1 MATITTGIQLADN
14 FSAPLMHIVSTV
26 NMTISAM
33 NDMNQSMNAGVNTAS
48 LSAARNE
55 IAQATVAAEEFNQTM
70 QQASSPIN
78 DNIRR
83 QEQFNQS
90 LQNGASESSNLVS
103 AIKRMVGAYL
113 SIQTAGKILEM
124 SDEITQTTSR
134 LNMMNDGLQSTAD
147 LYNMVYVAANDA
159 RGSLGGMASVVA
171 RFGNNAKDA
180 FSSSA
185 EVVQFA
191 NLIQKQMTIAGAS
204 TQEAANAELQLSQA
218 LGSGVLRGD
227 ELNSIFDQAPN
238 LIQNIADYLNVP
250 IGMIKEM
257 AADGELTA
265 DIVKN
270 AVFAATDE
278 INANFES
285 MPVTWGQAWTQ
296 FQNDAMKAFQ
306 PVLQGLNDVVNTDAF
321 ENFYADA
328 VNALAVVA
336 GVTLDVMD
344 GMSAAGSF
352 VADNWQIIG
361 PILGVAAAALI
372 AYNVALGAYNG
383 MQIIANVQKAISTAQ
398 EYANAKA
405 VLANTAAYSAQT
417 VKTAEATV
425 AQAGFNTMLL
435 ACPLTWIVVGI
446 MAAVTA
452 LIILANHFSGTGH
465 IAQSTFGAICG
476 GINVVIQYFKNWG
489 LSVADIF
496 IGIWNAG
503 GACATNVE
511 IAFHNAI
518 SHVQAFWYNMLST
531 ALTVVSGICSALN
544 KLPFV
549 DFDYSGITGAADNYA
564 SKAAAAAGNTKDY
577 ASVPAAFSKGVKTYD
592 TYQKGWVKDAYTA
605 GAAWG
610 DGVTSKMKN
619 AISSNA
625 TNTPNTNN
633 YPNALASSNVATATA
648 ANTADTAKN
657 TAKTANTLSASS
669 EDLKYLRDIADREY
683 VNKFTTAQIKV
694 EMINHNNVNNDM
706 DLDGMAEHLRSKIE
720 EEMNAA
726 AEGEH

>member
-1 MATITTGIQLADN
+1 MATITTGIQLTDN
-14 FSAPLMHIVSTV
+14 FSAPLMHIISSV
-26 NMTISAM
+26 NMAISSIY
-33 NDMNQSMNAGVNTAS
+33 DMDQAMNAGVNTAS
-48 LSAARNE
+48 LEAARNE

-78 DNIRR
+78 DNIRS

-103 AIKRMVGAYL
+103 AIKRMAGAYL

-159 RGSLGGMASVVA
+159 RGSLGDMASVVA

-191 NLIQKQMTIAGAS
+191 NLVQKQMTIAGAS

-227 ELNSIFDQAPN
+227 ELNSIFEQAPN
-238 LIQNIADYLNVP
+238 LIQNIADYLDVP
-250 IGMIKEM
+250 IGKIRSM
-257 AADGELTA
+257 AQDGELSA
-265 DIVKN
+265 DVVKQ

-285 MPVTWGQAWTQ
+285 MPMTWGQMWTV
-296 FQNDAMKAFQ
+296 FQNNATMAFQ
-306 PVLQGLNDVVNTDAF
+306 PVLQRLNDLANTDGFQTFAT
-321 ENFYADA
+321 
-328 VNALAVVA
+328 NAINDLAVVA
-336 GVTLDVMD
+336 GVVLDIFE
-344 GMSAAGSF
+344 GIGSVGTF
-352 VADNWQIIG
+352 VSDNWQIIG
-361 PILGVAAAALI
+361 PIVEGVAAALTVYYGWQLLSTSATKAAAAAQWIYNAAMNANPAAIVAISIGALI
-372 AYNVALGAYNG
+372 
-383 MQIIANVQKAISTAQ
+383 
-398 EYANAKA
+398 
-405 VLANTAAYSAQT
+405 VLI
-417 VKTAEATV
+417 
-425 AQAGFNTMLL
+425 G
-435 ACPLTWIVVGI
+435 
-446 MAAVTA
+446 
-452 LIILANHFSGTGH
+452 ILANKFTGTGH
-465 IAQSTFGAICG
+465 IAQSVFGMITG

-489 LSVADIF
+489 LTVADIF

-518 SHVQAFWYNMLST
+518 SHVQALWYNMLST

-564 SKAAAAAGNTKDY
+564 TKAAAAAGNTKDY

-592 TYQKGWVKDAYTA
+592 TYQKGWVNDAYTA

-610 DGVTSKMKN
+610 DGVTSKIKN
-619 AISSNA
+619 TLSSKA
-625 TNTPNTNN
+625 TNIPNANN
-633 YPNALASSNVATATA
+633 YPNALASSNAATA

>member
-14 FSAPLMHIVSTV
+14 FSAPLMHIVSAV

-33 NDMNQSMNAGVNTAS
+33 DDMNQSMNAGVNTAS

-191 NLIQKQMTIAGAS
+191 NLVQKQMTIAGAS

-227 ELNSIFDQAPN
+227 ELNSIFEQAPN
-238 LIQNIADYLNVP
+238 LIQNIADYLDVP
-250 IGMIKEM
+250 IGKIRSM
-257 AADGELTA
+257 AQDGELSA
-265 DIVKN
+265 DVVKQ

-285 MPVTWGQAWTQ
+285 MPMTWGQMWTV
-296 FQNDAMKAFQ
+296 FQNNATMAFQ
-306 PVLQGLNDVVNTDAF
+306 PVLQRLNDLANTDGFQTFAT
-321 ENFYADA
+321 
-328 VNALAVVA
+328 NAINDLAVVA
-336 GVTLDVMD
+336 GVVLDIFE
-344 GMSAAGSF
+344 GIGSVGTF
-352 VADNWQIIG
+352 VSDNWQIIG
-361 PILGVAAAALI
+361 PIVEGVAAALTVYYGWQLLSTSATKAAAAAQWIYNAAMNANPAAIVAISIGALI
-372 AYNVALGAYNG
+372 
-383 MQIIANVQKAISTAQ
+383 
-398 EYANAKA
+398 
-405 VLANTAAYSAQT
+405 VLI
-417 VKTAEATV
+417 
-425 AQAGFNTMLL
+425 G
-435 ACPLTWIVVGI
+435 
-446 MAAVTA
+446 
-452 LIILANHFSGTGH
+452 ILANKFTGTGH
-465 IAQSTFGAICG
+465 IAQSVFGMITG

-489 LSVADIF
+489 LTVADIF

-518 SHVQAFWYNMLST
+518 SHVQALWYNMLST

-592 TYQKGWVKDAYTA
+592 TYQKGWVNDAYTA

-610 DGVTSKMKN
+610 DGVTSKIKN
-619 AISSNA
+619 TLSSKA
-625 TNTPNTNN
+625 TNIPNANN
-633 YPNALASSNVATATA
+633 YPNALASSNAATA

>member
-14 FSAPLMHIVSTV
+14 FSAPLMHIISSV
-26 NMTISAM
+26 NMAISSIY
-33 NDMNQSMNAGVNTAS
+33 DMDQAMNAGVNTAS
-48 LSAARNE
+48 LEAARNE

-103 AIKRMVGAYL
+103 AIKRMAGAYL

-147 LYNMVYVAANDA
+147 LYNMVYVAANDV
-159 RGSLGGMASVVA
+159 RGSLGDMASVVA

-191 NLIQKQMTIAGAS
+191 NLVQKQMTIAGAS

-227 ELNSIFDQAPN
+227 ELNSIFEQAPN
-238 LIQNIADYLNVP
+238 LIQNIADYLDVP
-250 IGMIKEM
+250 IGKIRSM
-257 AADGELTA
+257 AQDGELSA
-265 DIVKN
+265 DVVKQ

-285 MPVTWGQAWTQ
+285 MPMTWGQMWTV
-296 FQNDAMKAFQ
+296 FQNNATMAFQ
-306 PVLQGLNDVVNTDAF
+306 PVLQRLNDLANTDGF
-321 ENFYADA
+321 QTFTT
-328 VNALAVVA
+328 NAINDLAVVA
-336 GVTLDVMD
+336 GVVLDIFE
-344 GMSAAGSF
+344 GIGSVGTF
-352 VADNWQIIG
+352 VSDNWQIIG
-361 PILGVAAAALI
+361 PIVEGVAAALTVYYGWQLLSTSATKAAAAAQWIYNAAMNANPAAIVAISIGALI
-372 AYNVALGAYNG
+372 
-383 MQIIANVQKAISTAQ
+383 
-398 EYANAKA
+398 
-405 VLANTAAYSAQT
+405 VLI
-417 VKTAEATV
+417 
-425 AQAGFNTMLL
+425 G
-435 ACPLTWIVVGI
+435 
-446 MAAVTA
+446 
-452 LIILANHFSGTGH
+452 ILANKFTGTGH
-465 IAQSTFGAICG
+465 IAQSIFGMITG

-489 LSVADIF
+489 LTVADIF

-518 SHVQAFWYNMLST
+518 SHVQALWYNMLST

-592 TYQKGWVKDAYTA
+592 TYQKGWVNDAYTA

-610 DGVTSKMKN
+610 DGVTSKIKN
-619 AISSNA
+619 TLSSKA
-625 TNTPNTNN
+625 TNIPNANN
-633 YPNALASSNVATATA
+633 YPNALASSNVATA

>member
-1 MATITTGIQLADN
+1 MAYITTGIQLADN
-14 FSAPLMHIVSTV
+14 FSAPLMHIISSV
-26 NMTISAM
+26 NMAISSIY
-33 NDMNQSMNAGVNTAS
+33 DMNQAMNSGVDTTS
-48 LSAARNE
+48 LEAARNE

-191 NLIQKQMTIAGAS
+191 NLVQKQMTIAGAS

-227 ELNSIFDQAPN
+227 ELNSIFEQAPN
-238 LIQNIADYLNVP
+238 LIQNIADYLDVP
-250 IGMIKEM
+250 IGKIRSM
-257 AADGELTA
+257 AQDGELSA
-265 DIVKN
+265 DVVKQ

-285 MPVTWGQAWTQ
+285 MPMTWGQMWTV
-296 FQNDAMKAFQ
+296 FQNNATMAFQ
-306 PVLQGLNDVVNTDAF
+306 PVLQRLNDLANTDGF
-321 ENFYADA
+321 QTFTT
-328 VNALAVVA
+328 NAINDLAVVA
-336 GVTLDVMD
+336 GVVLDIFE
-344 GMSAAGSF
+344 GIGSVGTF
-352 VADNWQIIG
+352 VSDNWQIIG
-361 PILGVAAAALI
+361 PIVEGVAAALTVYYGWQLLSTSATKAAAAAQWIYNAAMNANPAAIVAISIGALI
-372 AYNVALGAYNG
+372 
-383 MQIIANVQKAISTAQ
+383 
-398 EYANAKA
+398 
-405 VLANTAAYSAQT
+405 VLI
-417 VKTAEATV
+417 
-425 AQAGFNTMLL
+425 G
-435 ACPLTWIVVGI
+435 
-446 MAAVTA
+446 
-452 LIILANHFSGTGH
+452 ILANKFTGTGH
-465 IAQSTFGAICG
+465 IAQSVFGMITG

-489 LSVADIF
+489 LTVADIF

-518 SHVQAFWYNMLST
+518 SHVQALWYNMLST

-592 TYQKGWVKDAYTA
+592 TYQKGWVNDAYTA

-610 DGVTSKMKN
+610 DGVTSKIKN
-619 AISSNA
+619 TLSSKA
-625 TNTPNTNN
+625 TNIPNANN
-633 YPNALASSNVATATA
+633 YPNALASSNAATA

>member
-14 FSAPLMHIVSTV
+14 FSAPLMHINSSV
-26 NMTISAM
+26 NMAISSIY
-33 NDMNQSMNAGVNTAS
+33 DMDQAMNAGVNTAS
-48 LSAARNE
+48 LEAARNE

-103 AIKRMVGAYL
+103 AIKRMAGAYL

-159 RGSLGGMASVVA
+159 RGSLGDMASVVA

-191 NLIQKQMTIAGAS
+191 NLVQKQMTIAGAS

-227 ELNSIFDQAPN
+227 ELNSIFEQAPN

-250 IGMIKEM
+250 IGKIRSM
-257 AADGELTA
+257 AQDGELSA
-265 DIVKN
+265 DVVKQ

-278 INANFES
+278 INANFEN
-285 MPVTWGQAWTQ
+285 MPMTWGQMWTV
-296 FQNDAMKAFQ
+296 FQNDATMAFQ
-306 PVLQGLNDVVNTDAF
+306 PVLQRLNDLANTDGFQEFAT
-321 ENFYADA
+321 
-328 VNALAVVA
+328 NAINDLAVVA
-336 GVTLDVMD
+336 GVVLDIFE
-344 GMSAAGSF
+344 GIGSIGTF
-352 VADNWQIIG
+352 VQDNWQIIG
-361 PILGVAAAALI
+361 PVVYGVVAALAAYATYVGI
-372 AYNVALGAYNG
+372 TNAID
-383 MQIIANVQKAISTAQ
+383 MISTGIKITMCVASYAHAAATGTEASATAAATAAQ
-398 EYANAKA
+398 YG
-405 VLANTAAYSAQT
+405 LNTA
-417 VKTAEATV
+417 
-425 AQAGFNTMLL
+425 MLS
-435 ACPLTWIVVGI
+435 CPLTWIVVGI
-446 MAAVTA
+446 MA
-452 LIILANHFSGTGH
+452 LIIVLVALCNHFSGAGH

-518 SHVQAFWYNMLST
+518 SHVQALWYNMLST

-592 TYQKGWVKDAYTA
+592 TYQKGWVNDAYTA

-610 DGVTSKMKN
+610 DGVTSKIKN
-619 AISSNA
+619 TLSSKA
-625 TNTPNTNN
+625 TNIPNANN
-633 YPNALASSNVATATA
+633 YPNALASSNAATA

>member
-14 FSAPLMHIVSTV
+14 FSAPLMHIVSAV

-48 LSAARNE
+48 LFAARNE

-70 QQASSPIN
+70 QQAGSPIN

-103 AIKRMVGAYL
+103 AIKRMAGAYL

-159 RGSLGGMASVVA
+159 RGLLGDMASVVA

-191 NLIQKQMTIAGAS
+191 NLVQKQMTIAGAS

-227 ELNSIFDQAPN
+227 ELNSIFEQAPN
-238 LIQNIADYLNVP
+238 LIQNIADYLDVP
-250 IGMIKEM
+250 IGKIRSM
-257 AADGELTA
+257 AQDGELSA
-265 DIVKN
+265 DVVKQ

-285 MPVTWGQAWTQ
+285 MPMTWGQMWTV
-296 FQNDAMKAFQ
+296 FQNNATMAFQ
-306 PVLQGLNDVVNTDAF
+306 PVLQRLNDLANTDGF
-321 ENFYADA
+321 QTFTT
-328 VNALAVVA
+328 NAINDLAVVA
-336 GVTLDVMD
+336 GVVLDIFE
-344 GMSAAGSF
+344 GIGSVGTF
-352 VADNWQIIG
+352 VSDNWQIIG
-361 PILGVAAAALI
+361 PIVEGVAAALTVYYGWQLLSTSATKAAAAAQWIYNAAMNANPAAIVAISIGALI
-372 AYNVALGAYNG
+372 
-383 MQIIANVQKAISTAQ
+383 
-398 EYANAKA
+398 
-405 VLANTAAYSAQT
+405 VLI
-417 VKTAEATV
+417 
-425 AQAGFNTMLL
+425 G
-435 ACPLTWIVVGI
+435 
-446 MAAVTA
+446 
-452 LIILANHFSGTGH
+452 ILANKFTGTGH
-465 IAQSTFGAICG
+465 IAQSVFGMITG

-489 LSVADIF
+489 LTVADIF

-518 SHVQAFWYNMLST
+518 SHVQALWYNMLST

-592 TYQKGWVKDAYTA
+592 TYQKGWVDDAYTA

-610 DGVTSKMKN
+610 DGVTSKIKN
-619 AISSNA
+619 TLSSKA
-625 TNTPNTNN
+625 TNIPNANN
-633 YPNALASSNVATATA
+633 YPNALASSNAATA

>member
-14 FSAPLMHIVSTV
+14 FSAPLMHIISSV
-26 NMTISAM
+26 NMAISSIY
-33 NDMNQSMNAGVNTAS
+33 DMDQAMNAGVNTAS
-48 LSAARNE
+48 LEAARNE

-103 AIKRMVGAYL
+103 AIKRMAGAYL

-147 LYNMVYVAANDA
+147 LYNMVYVAAKDA
-159 RGSLGGMASVVA
+159 RGSLGDMASVVA

-191 NLIQKQMTIAGAS
+191 NLVQKQMTIAGAS

-227 ELNSIFDQAPN
+227 ELNSIFEQAPN
-238 LIQNIADYLNVP
+238 LIQNIADYLDVP
-250 IGMIKEM
+250 IGKIRSM
-257 AADGELTA
+257 AQDGELSA
-265 DIVKN
+265 DVVKQ

-285 MPVTWGQAWTQ
+285 MPMTWGQMWTV
-296 FQNDAMKAFQ
+296 FQNNATMAFQ
-306 PVLQGLNDVVNTDAF
+306 PVLQRLNDLANTDGFQTFAT
-321 ENFYADA
+321 
-328 VNALAVVA
+328 NAINDLAVVA
-336 GVTLDVMD
+336 GVVLDIFE
-344 GMSAAGSF
+344 GIGSVGTF
-352 VADNWQIIG
+352 VSDNWQIIG
-361 PILGVAAAALI
+361 PIVEGVAAALTVYYGWQLLSTSATKAAAAAQWIYNAAMNANPAAIVAISIGALI
-372 AYNVALGAYNG
+372 
-383 MQIIANVQKAISTAQ
+383 
-398 EYANAKA
+398 
-405 VLANTAAYSAQT
+405 VL
-417 VKTAEATV
+417 
-425 AQAGFNTMLL
+425 
-435 ACPLTWIVVGI
+435 IGI
-446 MAAVTA
+446 LENKFT
-452 LIILANHFSGTGH
+452 GTGH
-465 IAQSTFGAICG
+465 IAQSVFGMITG

-489 LSVADIF
+489 LTVADIF

-518 SHVQAFWYNMLST
+518 SHVQALWYNMLST

-592 TYQKGWVKDAYTA
+592 TYQKGWVNDAYTA

-610 DGVTSKMKN
+610 DGVTSKIKN
-619 AISSNA
+619 TLSSKA
-625 TNTPNTNN
+625 TNIPNANN
-633 YPNALASSNVATATA
+633 YPNALASSNAATA

>member
-14 FSAPLMHIVSTV
+14 FSAPLMHIVSAV

-48 LSAARNE
+48 LFAARNE

-70 QQASSPIN
+70 QQAGSPIN

-103 AIKRMVGAYL
+103 AIKRMAGAYL

-159 RGSLGGMASVVA
+159 RGLLGDMASVVA

-191 NLIQKQMTIAGAS
+191 NLVQKQMTIAGAS

-227 ELNSIFDQAPN
+227 ELNSIFEQAPN
-238 LIQNIADYLNVP
+238 LIQNIADYLDVP
-250 IGMIKEM
+250 IGKIRSM
-257 AADGELTA
+257 AQDGELSA
-265 DIVKN
+265 DVVKQ

-285 MPVTWGQAWTQ
+285 MPMTWGQMWTV
-296 FQNDAMKAFQ
+296 FQNNATMAFQ
-306 PVLQGLNDVVNTDAF
+306 PVLQRLNDLANTDGF
-321 ENFYADA
+321 QTFTT
-328 VNALAVVA
+328 NAINDLAVVA
-336 GVTLDVMD
+336 GVVLDIFE
-344 GMSAAGSF
+344 GIGSVETF
-352 VADNWQIIG
+352 VSDNWQIIG
-361 PILGVAAAALI
+361 PIVEGVAAALTVYYGWQLLSTSATKAAAAAQWIYNAAMNANPAAIVAISIGALI
-372 AYNVALGAYNG
+372 
-383 MQIIANVQKAISTAQ
+383 
-398 EYANAKA
+398 
-405 VLANTAAYSAQT
+405 VLI
-417 VKTAEATV
+417 
-425 AQAGFNTMLL
+425 G
-435 ACPLTWIVVGI
+435 
-446 MAAVTA
+446 
-452 LIILANHFSGTGH
+452 ILANKFTGTGH
-465 IAQSTFGAICG
+465 IAQSVFGMITG

-489 LSVADIF
+489 LTVADIF

-518 SHVQAFWYNMLST
+518 SHVQALWYNMLST

-592 TYQKGWVKDAYTA
+592 TYQKGWVDDAYTA

-610 DGVTSKMKN
+610 DGVTSKIKN
-619 AISSNA
+619 TLSSKA
-625 TNTPNTNN
+625 TNIPNANN
-633 YPNALASSNVATATA
+633 YPNALASSNAATA

>member
-14 FSAPLMHIVSTV
+14 FSAPLMHIISSV
-26 NMTISAM
+26 NMAISSIY
-33 NDMNQSMNAGVNTAS
+33 DMDQAMNAGVNTAS
-48 LSAARNE
+48 LEAARNE

-103 AIKRMVGAYL
+103 AIKRMAGAYL

-159 RGSLGGMASVVA
+159 RGSLGDMASVVA

-191 NLIQKQMTIAGAS
+191 NLVQKQMTIAGAS

-227 ELNSIFDQAPN
+227 ELNSIFEQAPN
-238 LIQNIADYLNVP
+238 LIQNIADYLDVP
-250 IGMIKEM
+250 IGKIRSM
-257 AADGELTA
+257 AQDGELSA
-265 DIVKN
+265 DVVKQ

-285 MPVTWGQAWTQ
+285 MPMTWGQMWTV
-296 FQNDAMKAFQ
+296 FQNNATMAFQ
-306 PVLQGLNDVVNTDAF
+306 PVLQRLNDLANTDGF
-321 ENFYADA
+321 QTFTT
-328 VNALAVVA
+328 NAINDLAVVA
-336 GVTLDVMD
+336 GVVLDIFE
-344 GMSAAGSF
+344 GIGSVGTF
-352 VADNWQIIG
+352 VSDNWQIIG
-361 PILGVAAAALI
+361 PIVEGVAAALTVYYGWQLLSTSATKAAAAAQWIYNAAINANPAAIVAISIGALI
-372 AYNVALGAYNG
+372 
-383 MQIIANVQKAISTAQ
+383 
-398 EYANAKA
+398 
-405 VLANTAAYSAQT
+405 VLI
-417 VKTAEATV
+417 
-425 AQAGFNTMLL
+425 G
-435 ACPLTWIVVGI
+435 
-446 MAAVTA
+446 
-452 LIILANHFSGTGH
+452 ILANKFTGTGH
-465 IAQSTFGAICG
+465 IAQSVFGMITG

-489 LSVADIF
+489 LTVADIF

-518 SHVQAFWYNMLST
+518 SHVQALWYNMLST

-592 TYQKGWVKDAYTA
+592 TYQKGWVDDAYTA

-610 DGVTSKMKN
+610 DGVTSKIKN
-619 AISSNA
+619 TLSSKA
-625 TNTPNTNN
+625 TNIPNANN
-633 YPNALASSNVATATA
+633 YPNALASSNAATA

>member
-14 FSAPLMHIVSTV
+14 FSAPLMHIISSV
-26 NMTISAM
+26 NMAISSIY
-33 NDMNQSMNAGVNTAS
+33 DMDQAMNAGVNTAS
-48 LSAARNE
+48 LEAARNE

-103 AIKRMVGAYL
+103 AIKRTAGAYL

-159 RGSLGGMASVVA
+159 RGSLGDMASVVA

-191 NLIQKQMTIAGAS
+191 NLVQKQMTIAGAS

-227 ELNSIFDQAPN
+227 ELNSIFEQAPN
-238 LIQNIADYLNVP
+238 LIQNIADYLDVP
-250 IGMIKEM
+250 IGKIRSM
-257 AADGELTA
+257 AQDGELSA
-265 DIVKN
+265 DVVKQ

-285 MPVTWGQAWTQ
+285 MPMTCGQMWTV
-296 FQNDAMKAFQ
+296 FQNNATMAFQ
-306 PVLQGLNDVVNTDAF
+306 PVLQRLNDLANTDGFQTFAT
-321 ENFYADA
+321 
-328 VNALAVVA
+328 NAINDLAVVA
-336 GVTLDVMD
+336 GVVLDIFE
-344 GMSAAGSF
+344 GIGSVGTF
-352 VADNWQIIG
+352 VSDNWQIIG
-361 PILGVAAAALI
+361 PIVEGVAAALTVYYGWQLLSTSATKAAAAAQWIYNAAMNANPAAIVAISIGALI
-372 AYNVALGAYNG
+372 
-383 MQIIANVQKAISTAQ
+383 
-398 EYANAKA
+398 
-405 VLANTAAYSAQT
+405 VLI
-417 VKTAEATV
+417 
-425 AQAGFNTMLL
+425 G
-435 ACPLTWIVVGI
+435 
-446 MAAVTA
+446 
-452 LIILANHFSGTGH
+452 ILANKFTGTGH
-465 IAQSTFGAICG
+465 IAQSVFGMITG

-489 LSVADIF
+489 LTVADIF

-518 SHVQAFWYNMLST
+518 SHVQALWYNMLST

-592 TYQKGWVKDAYTA
+592 TYQKGWVNDAYTA

-610 DGVTSKMKN
+610 DGVTSKIKN
-619 AISSNA
+619 TLSSKA
-625 TNTPNTNN
+625 TNIPNANN
-633 YPNALASSNVATATA
+633 YPNALASSNAATA

>member
-14 FSAPLMHIVSTV
+14 FSAPLMHIISSV
-26 NMTISAM
+26 NMAISSIY
-33 NDMNQSMNAGVNTAS
+33 DMDQAMNAGVNTAS
-48 LSAARNE
+48 LEAARNE
-55 IAQATVAAEEFNQTM
+55 IAAEEFNQTM

-103 AIKRMVGAYL
+103 AIKRMAGAYL

-147 LYNMVYVAANDA
+147 LYNMVYVAANDV
-159 RGSLGGMASVVA
+159 RGSLGDMASVVA

-191 NLIQKQMTIAGAS
+191 NLVQKQMTIAGAS

-227 ELNSIFDQAPN
+227 ELNSIFEQAPN
-238 LIQNIADYLNVP
+238 LIQNIADYLDVP
-250 IGMIKEM
+250 IGKIRSM
-257 AADGELTA
+257 AQDGELSA
-265 DIVKN
+265 DVVKQ

-285 MPVTWGQAWTQ
+285 MPMTWGQMWTV
-296 FQNDAMKAFQ
+296 FQNNATMAFQ
-306 PVLQGLNDVVNTDAF
+306 PVLQRLNDLANTDGF
-321 ENFYADA
+321 QTFTT
-328 VNALAVVA
+328 NAINDLAVVA
-336 GVTLDVMD
+336 GVVLDIFE
-344 GMSAAGSF
+344 GIGSVGTF
-352 VADNWQIIG
+352 VSDNWQIIG
-361 PILGVAAAALI
+361 PIVEGVAAALTVYYGWQLLSTSATKAAAAAQWIYNAAMNANPAAIVAISIGALI
-372 AYNVALGAYNG
+372 
-383 MQIIANVQKAISTAQ
+383 
-398 EYANAKA
+398 
-405 VLANTAAYSAQT
+405 VLI
-417 VKTAEATV
+417 
-425 AQAGFNTMLL
+425 G
-435 ACPLTWIVVGI
+435 
-446 MAAVTA
+446 
-452 LIILANHFSGTGH
+452 ILANKFTGTGH
-465 IAQSTFGAICG
+465 IAQSVFGMITG

-489 LSVADIF
+489 LTVADIF

-518 SHVQAFWYNMLST
+518 SHVQALWYNMLST

-592 TYQKGWVKDAYTA
+592 TYQKGWVNDAYTA

-610 DGVTSKMKN
+610 DGVTSKIKN
-619 AISSNA
+619 TLSSKA
-625 TNTPNTNN
+625 TNIPNANN
-633 YPNALASSNVATATA
+633 YPNALASSNVATA

>member
-1 MATITTGIQLADN
+1 MAYITTGIQLADN
-14 FSAPLMHIVSTV
+14 FSAPLMHIISSV
-26 NMTISAM
+26 NMAISSIY
-33 NDMNQSMNAGVNTAS
+33 DMNQAMNSGVDTTS
-48 LSAARNE
+48 LEAARNE

-78 DNIRR
+78 DNVRR

-103 AIKRMVGAYL
+103 AIKRMAGAYL
-113 SIQTAGKILEM
+113 SIQTAGKILQT

-159 RGSLGGMASVVA
+159 RGSLGDMASVVA

-191 NLIQKQMTIAGAS
+191 NLVQKQMTIAGAS

-227 ELNSIFDQAPN
+227 ELNSIFEQAPN

-250 IGMIKEM
+250 IGKIRSM
-257 AADGELTA
+257 AQDGELSA
-265 DIVKN
+265 DVVKQ

-278 INANFES
+278 INANFEN
-285 MPVTWGQAWTQ
+285 MPMTWGQMWTV
-296 FQNDAMKAFQ
+296 FQNDATMAFQ
-306 PVLQGLNDVVNTDAF
+306 PVLQRLNDLANTDGFQEFAT
-321 ENFYADA
+321 
-328 VNALAVVA
+328 NAINDLAVVA
-336 GVTLDVMD
+336 GVVLDIFE
-344 GMSAAGSF
+344 GIGLIGTF
-352 VADNWQIIG
+352 VQDNWQIIG
-361 PILGVAAAALI
+361 PIVEGVAAALTVYYGWQLLSTSATKAAAAAQWIYNAAMNANPAAIVAISIGALI
-372 AYNVALGAYNG
+372 
-383 MQIIANVQKAISTAQ
+383 
-398 EYANAKA
+398 
-405 VLANTAAYSAQT
+405 VLI
-417 VKTAEATV
+417 
-425 AQAGFNTMLL
+425 G
-435 ACPLTWIVVGI
+435 
-446 MAAVTA
+446 
-452 LIILANHFSGTGH
+452 ILANKFTGTGH
-465 IAQSTFGAICG
+465 IAQSVFGMITG

-489 LSVADIF
+489 LTVADIF

-518 SHVQAFWYNMLST
+518 SHVQALWYNMLST

-592 TYQKGWVKDAYTA
+592 TYQKGWVNDAYTA

-610 DGVTSKMKN
+610 DGVTSKIKN
-619 AISSNA
+619 TLSSKA
-625 TNTPNTNN
+625 TNIPNANN
-633 YPNALASSNVATATA
+633 YPNALASSNAATA

>member
-14 FSAPLMHIVSTV
+14 FSAPLMHIVSAV

-48 LSAARNE
+48 LFAARNE

-70 QQASSPIN
+70 QQAGSPIN

-103 AIKRMVGAYL
+103 AIKRMAGAYL

-159 RGSLGGMASVVA
+159 RGSLGDMASVVA

-191 NLIQKQMTIAGAS
+191 NLVQKQMTIAGAS

-227 ELNSIFDQAPN
+227 ELNSIFEQAPN

-250 IGMIKEM
+250 IGKIRSM
-257 AADGELTA
+257 AQDGELSA
-265 DIVKN
+265 DVVKQ

-278 INANFES
+278 INANFEN
-285 MPVTWGQAWTQ
+285 MPMTWGQMWTV
-296 FQNDAMKAFQ
+296 FQNDATMAFQ
-306 PVLQGLNDVVNTDAF
+306 PVLQRLNDLANTDGFQEFAT
-321 ENFYADA
+321 
-328 VNALAVVA
+328 NAINDLAVVA
-336 GVTLDVMD
+336 GVVLDIFE
-344 GMSAAGSF
+344 GIGSIGTF
-352 VADNWQIIG
+352 VQDNWQIIG
-361 PILGVAAAALI
+361 PVVYGVVAALAAYATYVGI
-372 AYNVALGAYNG
+372 TNAID
-383 MQIIANVQKAISTAQ
+383 MISTGIKITMCVASYAHAAATGAEASATAAATAAQ
-398 EYANAKA
+398 YG
-405 VLANTAAYSAQT
+405 LNTA
-417 VKTAEATV
+417 
-425 AQAGFNTMLL
+425 MLS
-435 ACPLTWIVVGI
+435 CPLTWIVVGI
-446 MAAVTA
+446 MA
-452 LIILANHFSGTGH
+452 LIIVLVALCNHFSGAGH

-518 SHVQAFWYNMLST
+518 SHVQALWYNMLST

-592 TYQKGWVKDAYTA
+592 TYQKGWVNDAYTA

-610 DGVTSKMKN
+610 DGVTSKIKN
-619 AISSNA
+619 TLSSKA
-625 TNTPNTNN
+625 TNIPNANN
-633 YPNALASSNVATATA
+633 YPNALASSNAATA

>member
-14 FSAPLMHIVSTV
+14 FSAPLMHIISSV
-26 NMTISAM
+26 NMAISSIY
-33 NDMNQSMNAGVNTAS
+33 DMDQAINAGVNTAS
-48 LSAARNE
+48 LEAARNE

-103 AIKRMVGAYL
+103 AIKRMAGAYL

-147 LYNMVYVAANDA
+147 LYNMVYVAAKDA
-159 RGSLGGMASVVA
+159 RGSLGDMASVVA

-191 NLIQKQMTIAGAS
+191 NLVQKQMTIAGAS

-227 ELNSIFDQAPN
+227 ELNSIFEQAPN
-238 LIQNIADYLNVP
+238 LIQNIADYLDVP
-250 IGMIKEM
+250 IGKIRSM
-257 AADGELTA
+257 AQDGELSA
-265 DIVKN
+265 DVVKQ

-285 MPVTWGQAWTQ
+285 MPMTWGQMWTV
-296 FQNDAMKAFQ
+296 FQNNATMAFQ
-306 PVLQGLNDVVNTDAF
+306 PVLQRLNDLANTDGFQTFAT
-321 ENFYADA
+321 
-328 VNALAVVA
+328 NAINDLAVVA
-336 GVTLDVMD
+336 GVVLDIFE
-344 GMSAAGSF
+344 GIGSVGTF
-352 VADNWQIIG
+352 VSDNWQIIG
-361 PILGVAAAALI
+361 PIVEGVAAALTVYYGWQLLSTSATKAAAAAQWIYNAAMNANPAAIVAISIGALI
-372 AYNVALGAYNG
+372 
-383 MQIIANVQKAISTAQ
+383 
-398 EYANAKA
+398 
-405 VLANTAAYSAQT
+405 VLI
-417 VKTAEATV
+417 
-425 AQAGFNTMLL
+425 G
-435 ACPLTWIVVGI
+435 
-446 MAAVTA
+446 
-452 LIILANHFSGTGH
+452 ILANKFTGTGH
-465 IAQSTFGAICG
+465 IAQSVFGMITG

-489 LSVADIF
+489 LTVADIF

-518 SHVQAFWYNMLST
+518 SHVQALWYNMLST

-592 TYQKGWVKDAYTA
+592 TYQKGWVNDAYTA

-610 DGVTSKMKN
+610 DGVTSKIKN
-619 AISSNA
+619 TLSSKA
-625 TNTPNTNN
+625 TNIPNANN
-633 YPNALASSNVATATA
+633 YPNALASSNAATA

>member
-14 FSAPLMHIVSTV
+14 FSAPLMHIVSAV

-48 LSAARNE
+48 LFAARNE

-70 QQASSPIN
+70 QQAGSPIN

-103 AIKRMVGAYL
+103 AIKRMAGAYL

-159 RGSLGGMASVVA
+159 RGLLGDMASVVA

-191 NLIQKQMTIAGAS
+191 NLVQKQMTIAGAS

-227 ELNSIFDQAPN
+227 ELNSIFEQAPN
-238 LIQNIADYLNVP
+238 LIQNIADYLDVP
-250 IGMIKEM
+250 IGKIRSM
-257 AADGELTA
+257 AQDGELSA
-265 DIVKN
+265 DVVKQ

-285 MPVTWGQAWTQ
+285 MPMTWGQMWTV
-296 FQNDAMKAFQ
+296 FQNNATMAFQ
-306 PVLQGLNDVVNTDAF
+306 PVLQRLNDLANTDGF
-321 ENFYADA
+321 QTFTT
-328 VNALAVVA
+328 NAINDLAVVA
-336 GVTLDVMD
+336 GVVLDIFE
-344 GMSAAGSF
+344 GIGSVGTF
-352 VADNWQIIG
+352 VSDNWQIIG
-361 PILGVAAAALI
+361 PIVEGVAAALTVYYGWQLLSTSATKAAAAAQWIYNAAMNANPAAIVAISIGALI
-372 AYNVALGAYNG
+372 
-383 MQIIANVQKAISTAQ
+383 
-398 EYANAKA
+398 
-405 VLANTAAYSAQT
+405 VLI
-417 VKTAEATV
+417 
-425 AQAGFNTMLL
+425 G
-435 ACPLTWIVVGI
+435 
-446 MAAVTA
+446 
-452 LIILANHFSGTGH
+452 ILANKFTGTGH
-465 IAQSTFGAICG
+465 IAQSVFGMITG

-489 LSVADIF
+489 LTVADIF

-518 SHVQAFWYNMLST
+518 SHVQALWYNMLST

-577 ASVPAAFSKGVKTYD
+577 ASVPAAFSK
-592 TYQKGWVKDAYTA
+592 AY
-605 GAAWG
+605 
-610 DGVTSKMKN
+610 
-619 AISSNA
+619 
-625 TNTPNTNN
+625 
-633 YPNALASSNVATATA
+633 
-648 ANTADTAKN
+648 
-657 TAKTANTLSASS
+657 
-669 EDLKYLRDIADREY
+669 
-683 VNKFTTAQIKV
+683 
-694 EMINHNNVNNDM
+694 
-706 DLDGMAEHLRSKIE
+706 
-720 EEMNAA
+720 
-726 AEGEH
+726 

>member
-14 FSAPLMHIVSTV
+14 FSAPLMHIVSAV

-48 LSAARNE
+48 LFAARNE

-70 QQASSPIN
+70 QQAGSPIN

-103 AIKRMVGAYL
+103 AIKRMAGAYL

-159 RGSLGGMASVVA
+159 RGSLGDMASVVA

-191 NLIQKQMTIAGAS
+191 NLVQKQMTIAGAS

-227 ELNSIFDQAPN
+227 ELNSIFEQAPN

-250 IGMIKEM
+250 IGKIRSM
-257 AADGELTA
+257 AQDGELSA
-265 DIVKN
+265 DVVKQ

-285 MPVTWGQAWTQ
+285 MPMTWGQMWTV
-296 FQNDAMKAFQ
+296 FQNNATMAFQ
-306 PVLQGLNDVVNTDAF
+306 PVLQRLNDLANTDGF
-321 ENFYADA
+321 QTFTT
-328 VNALAVVA
+328 NAINDLAVVA
-336 GVTLDVMD
+336 GVVLDIFE
-344 GMSAAGSF
+344 GIGSVGTF
-352 VADNWQIIG
+352 VSDNWQIIG
-361 PILGVAAAALI
+361 PIVEGVAAALTVYYGWQLLSTSATKAAAAAQWIYNAAMNANPAAIVAISIGALI
-372 AYNVALGAYNG
+372 
-383 MQIIANVQKAISTAQ
+383 
-398 EYANAKA
+398 
-405 VLANTAAYSAQT
+405 VLI
-417 VKTAEATV
+417 
-425 AQAGFNTMLL
+425 G
-435 ACPLTWIVVGI
+435 
-446 MAAVTA
+446 
-452 LIILANHFSGTGH
+452 ILANKFTGTGH
-465 IAQSTFGAICG
+465 IAQSVFGMITG

-489 LSVADIF
+489 LTVADIF

-518 SHVQAFWYNMLST
+518 SHVQALWYNMLST

-592 TYQKGWVKDAYTA
+592 TYQKGWVNDAYTA

-610 DGVTSKMKN
+610 DGVTSKIKN
-619 AISSNA
+619 TLSSKA
-625 TNTPNTNN
+625 TNIPNANN
-633 YPNALASSNVATATA
+633 YPNALASSNAATA

>member
-14 FSAPLMHIVSTV
+14 FSAPLMHIISSV
-26 NMTISAM
+26 NMAISSIY
-33 NDMNQSMNAGVNTAS
+33 DMDQAMNAGVNTAS
-48 LSAARNE
+48 LEAARNE

-103 AIKRMVGAYL
+103 AIKRMAGVYL

-159 RGSLGGMASVVA
+159 RGSLGDMASVVA

-191 NLIQKQMTIAGAS
+191 NLVQKQMTIAGAS

-227 ELNSIFDQAPN
+227 ELNSIFEQAPN
-238 LIQNIADYLNVP
+238 LIQNIANYLDVP
-250 IGMIKEM
+250 IGKIRSM
-257 AADGELTA
+257 AQDGELSA
-265 DIVKN
+265 DVVKQ

-285 MPVTWGQAWTQ
+285 MPMTWGQMWTV
-296 FQNDAMKAFQ
+296 FQNNATMAFQ
-306 PVLQGLNDVVNTDAF
+306 PVLQRLNDLANTDGFQTFAT
-321 ENFYADA
+321 
-328 VNALAVVA
+328 NAINDLAVVA
-336 GVTLDVMD
+336 GVVLDIFE
-344 GMSAAGSF
+344 GIGSVGTF
-352 VADNWQIIG
+352 VSDNWQIIG
-361 PILGVAAAALI
+361 PIVEGVAAALTVYYGWQLLSTSATKAAAAAQWIYNAAMNANPAAIVAISIGALI
-372 AYNVALGAYNG
+372 
-383 MQIIANVQKAISTAQ
+383 
-398 EYANAKA
+398 
-405 VLANTAAYSAQT
+405 VLI
-417 VKTAEATV
+417 
-425 AQAGFNTMLL
+425 G
-435 ACPLTWIVVGI
+435 
-446 MAAVTA
+446 
-452 LIILANHFSGTGH
+452 ILANKFTGTGH
-465 IAQSTFGAICG
+465 IAQSVFGMITG

-518 SHVQAFWYNMLST
+518 SHVQALWYNMLST

-592 TYQKGWVKDAYTA
+592 TYQNGWAKEAYTA

-610 DGVTSKMKN
+610 DGVTSKIKN
-619 AISSNA
+619 TLSSKA
-625 TNTPNTNN
+625 TNIPNANN

>member
-14 FSAPLMHIVSTV
+14 FSAPLMHIISSV
-26 NMTISAM
+26 NMAISSIY
-33 NDMNQSMNAGVNTAS
+33 DMDQAMNAGVNTAS
-48 LSAARNE
+48 LEAARNE

-191 NLIQKQMTIAGAS
+191 NLVQKQMTIAGAS

-227 ELNSIFDQAPN
+227 ELNSIFEQAPN
-238 LIQNIADYLNVP
+238 LIQNIADYLDVP
-250 IGMIKEM
+250 IGKIRSM
-257 AADGELTA
+257 AQDGELSA
-265 DIVKN
+265 DVVKQ

-285 MPVTWGQAWTQ
+285 MPMTWGQMWTV
-296 FQNDAMKAFQ
+296 FQNNATMAFQ
-306 PVLQGLNDVVNTDAF
+306 PVLQRLNDLANTDGF
-321 ENFYADA
+321 QTFTT
-328 VNALAVVA
+328 NAINDLAVVA
-336 GVTLDVMD
+336 GVVLDIFE
-344 GMSAAGSF
+344 GIGSVGTF
-352 VADNWQIIG
+352 VSDNWQIIG
-361 PILGVAAAALI
+361 PIVEGVAAALTVYYGWQLLSTSATKAAAAAQWIYNAAMNANPAAIVAISIGALI
-372 AYNVALGAYNG
+372 
-383 MQIIANVQKAISTAQ
+383 
-398 EYANAKA
+398 
-405 VLANTAAYSAQT
+405 VLI
-417 VKTAEATV
+417 
-425 AQAGFNTMLL
+425 G
-435 ACPLTWIVVGI
+435 
-446 MAAVTA
+446 
-452 LIILANHFSGTGH
+452 ILANKFTGTGH
-465 IAQSTFGAICG
+465 IAQSVFGMITG

-489 LSVADIF
+489 LTVADIF

-518 SHVQAFWYNMLST
+518 SHVQALWYNMLST

-592 TYQKGWVKDAYTA
+592 TYQNGWAKEAYTA

-610 DGVTSKMKN
+610 DGVTSKIKN
-619 AISSNA
+619 TLSSKA
-625 TNTPNTNN
+625 TNIPNANN

>member
-14 FSAPLMHIVSTV
+14 FSAPLMHIISSV
-26 NMTISAM
+26 NMAISSIY
-33 NDMNQSMNAGVNTAS
+33 DMDQAMNAGVNTAS
-48 LSAARNE
+48 LEAARNE

-103 AIKRMVGAYL
+103 AIKRMAGAYL

-159 RGSLGGMASVVA
+159 RGSLGDMASVVA

-191 NLIQKQMTIAGAS
+191 NLVQKQMTIAGAS

-227 ELNSIFDQAPN
+227 ELNSIFEQAPN
-238 LIQNIADYLNVP
+238 LIQNIADYLDVP
-250 IGMIKEM
+250 IGKIRSM
-257 AADGELTA
+257 AQDGELSA
-265 DIVKN
+265 DVVKQ

-285 MPVTWGQAWTQ
+285 MPMTWGQMWTV
-296 FQNDAMKAFQ
+296 FQNNATMAFQ
-306 PVLQGLNDVVNTDAF
+306 PVLQRLNDLANTDGFQTFAT
-321 ENFYADA
+321 
-328 VNALAVVA
+328 NAINDLAVVA
-336 GVTLDVMD
+336 GVVLDIFE
-344 GMSAAGSF
+344 GIGSIASF
-352 VADNWQIIG
+352 ATEHWETIG

-518 SHVQAFWYNMLST
+518 SHVQALWYNMLST

>member
-1 MATITTGIQLADN
+1 MAYITTGIQLADN
-14 FSAPLMHIVSTV
+14 FSAPLMHIISSV
-26 NMTISAM
+26 NMAISSIY
-33 NDMNQSMNAGVNTAS
+33 DMNQAMNSGVDTTS
-48 LSAARNE
+48 LEAARNE

-191 NLIQKQMTIAGAS
+191 NLVQKQMTIAGAS

-227 ELNSIFDQAPN
+227 ELNSIFEQAPN

-250 IGMIKEM
+250 IGKIRSM
-257 AADGELTA
+257 AQDGELSA
-265 DIVKN
+265 DVVKQ

-285 MPVTWGQAWTQ
+285 MPMTWGQMWTV
-296 FQNDAMKAFQ
+296 FQNNATMAFQ
-306 PVLQGLNDVVNTDAF
+306 PVLQRLNDLANTDGFQTFAT
-321 ENFYADA
+321 
-328 VNALAVVA
+328 NAINDLAVVA
-336 GVTLDVMD
+336 GVVLDIFE
-344 GMSAAGSF
+344 GIGSVGTF
-352 VADNWQIIG
+352 VSDNWQIIG
-361 PILGVAAAALI
+361 PIVEGVAAALTVYYGWQLLSTSATKAAAAAQWIYNAAMNANPAAIVAISIGALI
-372 AYNVALGAYNG
+372 
-383 MQIIANVQKAISTAQ
+383 
-398 EYANAKA
+398 
-405 VLANTAAYSAQT
+405 VLI
-417 VKTAEATV
+417 
-425 AQAGFNTMLL
+425 G
-435 ACPLTWIVVGI
+435 
-446 MAAVTA
+446 
-452 LIILANHFSGTGH
+452 ILANKFTGTGH
-465 IAQSTFGAICG
+465 IAQSVFGMITG

-489 LSVADIF
+489 LTVADIF

-518 SHVQAFWYNMLST
+518 SHVQALWYNMLST

-592 TYQKGWVKDAYTA
+592 TYQKGWVNDAYTA

-610 DGVTSKMKN
+610 DGVTSKIKN
-619 AISSNA
+619 TLSSKA
-625 TNTPNTNN
+625 TNIPNANN
-633 YPNALASSNVATATA
+633 YPNALASSNAATA

>member
-14 FSAPLMHIVSTV
+14 FSAPLMHIVSAV

-33 NDMNQSMNAGVNTAS
+33 NDMSQSMNAGVNTAS
-48 LSAARNE
+48 LFAARNE

-70 QQASSPIN
+70 QQAGSPIN

-103 AIKRMVGAYL
+103 AIKRMAGAYL

-159 RGSLGGMASVVA
+159 RGLLGDMASVVA

-191 NLIQKQMTIAGAS
+191 NLVQKQMTIAGAS

-227 ELNSIFDQAPN
+227 ELNSIFEQAPN
-238 LIQNIADYLNVP
+238 LIQNIADYLDVP
-250 IGMIKEM
+250 IGKIRSM
-257 AADGELTA
+257 AQDGELSA
-265 DIVKN
+265 DVVKQ

-285 MPVTWGQAWTQ
+285 MPMTWGQMWTV
-296 FQNDAMKAFQ
+296 FQNNATMAFQ
-306 PVLQGLNDVVNTDAF
+306 PVLQRLNDLANTDGF
-321 ENFYADA
+321 QTFTT
-328 VNALAVVA
+328 NAINDLAVVA
-336 GVTLDVMD
+336 GVVLDIFE
-344 GMSAAGSF
+344 GIGSVGTF
-352 VADNWQIIG
+352 VSDNWQIIG
-361 PILGVAAAALI
+361 PIVEGVAAALTVYYGWQLLSTSATKAAAAAQWIYNAAMNANPAAIVAISIGALI
-372 AYNVALGAYNG
+372 
-383 MQIIANVQKAISTAQ
+383 
-398 EYANAKA
+398 
-405 VLANTAAYSAQT
+405 VLI
-417 VKTAEATV
+417 
-425 AQAGFNTMLL
+425 G
-435 ACPLTWIVVGI
+435 
-446 MAAVTA
+446 
-452 LIILANHFSGTGH
+452 ILANKFTGTGH
-465 IAQSTFGAICG
+465 IAQSVFGMITG

-489 LSVADIF
+489 LTVADIF

-518 SHVQAFWYNMLST
+518 SHVQALWYNMLST

-592 TYQKGWVKDAYTA
+592 TYQKGWVNDAYTA

-610 DGVTSKMKN
+610 DGVTSKIKN
-619 AISSNA
+619 TLSSKA
-625 TNTPNTNN
+625 TNIPNANN
-633 YPNALASSNVATATA
+633 YPNALASSNAATA

>member
-14 FSAPLMHIVSTV
+14 FSAPLMHIISSV
-26 NMTISAM
+26 NMAISSIY
-33 NDMNQSMNAGVNTAS
+33 DMDQAMNAGVNTAS
-48 LSAARNE
+48 LFAARNE

-70 QQASSPIN
+70 QQAGSPIN

-103 AIKRMVGAYL
+103 AIKRMAGAYL

-159 RGSLGGMASVVA
+159 RGLLGDMASVVA

-180 FSSSA
+180 FSSST

-191 NLIQKQMTIAGAS
+191 NLVQKQMTIAGAS

-227 ELNSIFDQAPN
+227 ELNSIFEQAPN
-238 LIQNIADYLNVP
+238 LIQNIADYLDVP
-250 IGMIKEM
+250 IGKIRSM
-257 AADGELTA
+257 AQDGELSA
-265 DIVKN
+265 DVVKQ

-285 MPVTWGQAWTQ
+285 MPMTWGQMWTV
-296 FQNDAMKAFQ
+296 FQNNATMAFQ
-306 PVLQGLNDVVNTDAF
+306 PVLQRLNDLANTDGF
-321 ENFYADA
+321 QTFTT
-328 VNALAVVA
+328 NAINDLAVVA
-336 GVTLDVMD
+336 GVVLDIFE
-344 GMSAAGSF
+344 GIGSVGTF
-352 VADNWQIIG
+352 VSDNWQIIG
-361 PILGVAAAALI
+361 PIVEGVAAALTVYYGWQLLSTSATKAAAAAQWIYNAAMNANPAAIVAISIGALI
-372 AYNVALGAYNG
+372 
-383 MQIIANVQKAISTAQ
+383 
-398 EYANAKA
+398 
-405 VLANTAAYSAQT
+405 VLI
-417 VKTAEATV
+417 
-425 AQAGFNTMLL
+425 G
-435 ACPLTWIVVGI
+435 
-446 MAAVTA
+446 
-452 LIILANHFSGTGH
+452 ILANKFTGTGH
-465 IAQSTFGAICG
+465 IAQSVFGMITG

-489 LSVADIF
+489 LTVADIF

-518 SHVQAFWYNMLST
+518 SHVQALWYNMLST

-549 DFDYSGITGAADNYA
+549 DFDYSEITGAADNYA

-592 TYQKGWVKDAYTA
+592 TYQKGWVDDAYTA

-610 DGVTSKMKN
+610 DGVTSKIKN
-619 AISSNA
+619 TLSSKA
-625 TNTPNTNN
+625 TNIPNANN
-633 YPNALASSNVATATA
+633 YPNALASSNAATA

>member
-14 FSAPLMHIVSTV
+14 FSAPLMHIISSV
-26 NMTISAM
+26 NMAISSIY
-33 NDMNQSMNAGVNTAS
+33 DMDQAMNAGVNTAS
-48 LSAARNE
+48 LEAARNE

-103 AIKRMVGAYL
+103 AIKRMAGAYL

-159 RGSLGGMASVVA
+159 RGSLGDMASVVA

-180 FSSSA
+180 FSSNA

-191 NLIQKQMTIAGAS
+191 NLVQKQMTIAGSS

-227 ELNSIFDQAPN
+227 ELNSIFEQAPN

-250 IGMIKEM
+250 IGKIRSM
-257 AADGELTA
+257 AQDGELSA
-265 DIVKN
+265 DVVKQ

-278 INANFES
+278 INANFEN
-285 MPVTWGQAWTQ
+285 MPMTWGQMWTV
-296 FQNDAMKAFQ
+296 FQNDATMAFQ
-306 PVLQGLNDVVNTDAF
+306 PVLQRLNDLANTDGFQEFAT
-321 ENFYADA
+321 
-328 VNALAVVA
+328 NAINDLAVVA
-336 GVTLDVMD
+336 GVVLDIFE
-344 GMSAAGSF
+344 GIGSIGTF
-352 VADNWQIIG
+352 VQDNWQIIG
-361 PILGVAAAALI
+361 TVVYGVVAAL
-372 AYNVALGAYNG
+372 
-383 MQIIANVQKAISTAQ
+383 
-398 EYANAKA
+398 
-405 VLANTAAYSAQT
+405 AAY
-417 VKTAEATV
+417 ATY
-425 AQAGFNTMLL
+425 
-435 ACPLTWIVVGI
+435 VGI
-446 MAAVTA
+446 VA
-452 LIILANHFSGTGH
+452 
-465 IAQSTFGAICG
+465 
-476 GINVVIQYFKNWG
+476 IQYFKNLG
-489 LSVADIF
+489 LSVADVF
-496 IGIWNAG
+496 IGIWNAA

-511 IAFHNAI
+511 TAFHNSI
-518 SHVQAFWYNMLST
+518 SHVQTRWYNMLST

-549 DFDYSGITGAADNYA
+549 EFDYSGITSAADNYA

-577 ASVPAAFSKGVKTYD
+577 TSVTDAFNKGIKTYD
-592 TYQKGWVKDAYTA
+592 VYQSGWAKDAYTA

-610 DGVTSKMKN
+610 DGVTSKIKN
-619 AISSNA
+619 TISSKA
-625 TNTPNTNN
+625 TNIPSANN
-633 YPNALASSNVATATA
+633 YPNALASSNAATA

>member
-14 FSAPLMHIVSTV
+14 FSAPLMHIVSAV

-33 NDMNQSMNAGVNTAS
+33 DDMNQSMNAGVNTAS

-103 AIKRMVGAYL
+103 AIKRMAGAYL

-159 RGSLGGMASVVA
+159 RGSLGDMASVVA

-191 NLIQKQMTIAGAS
+191 NLVQKQMTIAGAS

-227 ELNSIFDQAPN
+227 ELNSIFEQAPN
-238 LIQNIADYLNVP
+238 LIQNIADYLDVP
-250 IGMIKEM
+250 IGKIRSM
-257 AADGELTA
+257 AQDGELSA
-265 DIVKN
+265 DVVKQ

-285 MPVTWGQAWTQ
+285 MPMTWGQMWTV
-296 FQNDAMKAFQ
+296 FQNNATMAFQ
-306 PVLQGLNDVVNTDAF
+306 PVLQRLNDLANTDGFQTFAT
-321 ENFYADA
+321 
-328 VNALAVVA
+328 NAINDLAVVA
-336 GVTLDVMD
+336 GVVLDIFE
-344 GMSAAGSF
+344 GIGSVGTF
-352 VADNWQIIG
+352 VSDNWQIIG
-361 PILGVAAAALI
+361 PIVEGVAAALTVYYGWQLLSTSATKAAAAAQWIYNAAMNANPAAIVAISIGALI
-372 AYNVALGAYNG
+372 
-383 MQIIANVQKAISTAQ
+383 
-398 EYANAKA
+398 
-405 VLANTAAYSAQT
+405 VLI
-417 VKTAEATV
+417 
-425 AQAGFNTMLL
+425 G
-435 ACPLTWIVVGI
+435 
-446 MAAVTA
+446 
-452 LIILANHFSGTGH
+452 ILANKFTGTGH
-465 IAQSTFGAICG
+465 IAQSVFGMITG

-489 LSVADIF
+489 LTVADIF

-518 SHVQAFWYNMLST
+518 SHVQALWYNMLST

-592 TYQKGWVKDAYTA
+592 TYQNGWAKDAYTA

-610 DGVTSKMKN
+610 DGVTSKIKN
-619 AISSNA
+619 TLSSKA
-625 TNTPNTNN
+625 TNIPNANN
-633 YPNALASSNVATATA
+633 YPNALASSNAATA

-694 EMINHNNVNNDM
+694 EMINHNNVNNDI

>member
-14 FSAPLMHIVSTV
+14 FSAPLMHIVSAV

-48 LSAARNE
+48 LFAARNE

-70 QQASSPIN
+70 QQAGSPIN

-90 LQNGASESSNLVS
+90 LQNGASESSKLVS
-103 AIKRMVGAYL
+103 AIKRMAGAYL

-159 RGSLGGMASVVA
+159 RGLLGDMASVVA

-191 NLIQKQMTIAGAS
+191 NLVQKQMTIAGAS

-227 ELNSIFDQAPN
+227 ELNSIFEQAPN
-238 LIQNIADYLNVP
+238 LIQNIADYLDVP
-250 IGMIKEM
+250 IGKIRSM
-257 AADGELTA
+257 AQDGELSA
-265 DIVKN
+265 DVVKQ

-285 MPVTWGQAWTQ
+285 MPMTWGQMWTV
-296 FQNDAMKAFQ
+296 FQNNATMAFQ
-306 PVLQGLNDVVNTDAF
+306 PVLQRLNDLANTDGF
-321 ENFYADA
+321 QTFTT
-328 VNALAVVA
+328 NAINDLAVVA
-336 GVTLDVMD
+336 GVVLDIFE
-344 GMSAAGSF
+344 GIGSVGTF
-352 VADNWQIIG
+352 VSDNWQIIG
-361 PILGVAAAALI
+361 PIVEGVAAALTVYYGWQLLSTSATKAAAAAQWIYNAAMNANPAAIVAISIGALI
-372 AYNVALGAYNG
+372 
-383 MQIIANVQKAISTAQ
+383 
-398 EYANAKA
+398 
-405 VLANTAAYSAQT
+405 VLI
-417 VKTAEATV
+417 
-425 AQAGFNTMLL
+425 G
-435 ACPLTWIVVGI
+435 
-446 MAAVTA
+446 
-452 LIILANHFSGTGH
+452 ILANKFTGTGH
-465 IAQSTFGAICG
+465 IAQSVFGMITG

-489 LSVADIF
+489 LTVADIF

-518 SHVQAFWYNMLST
+518 SHVQALWYNMLST

-592 TYQKGWVKDAYTA
+592 TYQKGWVNDAYTA

-610 DGVTSKMKN
+610 DGVTSKIKN
-619 AISSNA
+619 TLSSKA
-625 TNTPNTNN
+625 TNIPNANN
-633 YPNALASSNVATATA
+633 YPNAIASSNAATA

>member
-1 MATITTGIQLADN
+1 MAYITTGIQLADN
-14 FSAPLMHIVSTV
+14 FSAPLMHIVSAV

-70 QQASSPIN
+70 QQAGSPIN

-103 AIKRMVGAYL
+103 AIKRMAGAYL

-159 RGSLGGMASVVA
+159 RGSLGDMASVVA

-191 NLIQKQMTIAGAS
+191 NLVQKQMTIAGAS

-227 ELNSIFDQAPN
+227 ELNSIFEQAPN

-250 IGMIKEM
+250 IGKIRSM
-257 AADGELTA
+257 AQDGELSA
-265 DIVKN
+265 DVVKQ

-278 INANFES
+278 INANFEN
-285 MPVTWGQAWTQ
+285 MPMTWGQMWTV
-296 FQNDAMKAFQ
+296 FQNDATMAFQ
-306 PVLQGLNDVVNTDAF
+306 PVLQRLNDLANTDGFQEFAT
-321 ENFYADA
+321 
-328 VNALAVVA
+328 NAINDLAVVA
-336 GVTLDVMD
+336 GVVLDIFE
-344 GMSAAGSF
+344 GIGSIGTF
-352 VADNWQIIG
+352 VQDNWQIIG
-361 PILGVAAAALI
+361 PVVYGVVAALAAYATYVGI
-372 AYNVALGAYNG
+372 TNAID
-383 MQIIANVQKAISTAQ
+383 MISTGIKITMCVASYAHAAATGTEASATAAATAAQ
-398 EYANAKA
+398 YG
-405 VLANTAAYSAQT
+405 LNTA
-417 VKTAEATV
+417 
-425 AQAGFNTMLL
+425 MLS
-435 ACPLTWIVVGI
+435 CPLTWIVVGI
-446 MAAVTA
+446 MA
-452 LIILANHFSGTGH
+452 LIIVLVALCNHFSGAGH

-518 SHVQAFWYNMLST
+518 SHVQALWYNMLST

-592 TYQKGWVKDAYTA
+592 TYQNGWAKEAYTA

-610 DGVTSKMKN
+610 DGVTSKIKN
-619 AISSNA
+619 TLSSKA
-625 TNTPNTNN
+625 TNIPNANN

>member
-14 FSAPLMHIVSTV
+14 FSAPLMHIISSV
-26 NMTISAM
+26 NMAISSIY
-33 NDMNQSMNAGVNTAS
+33 DMDQAMNAGVNTAS
-48 LSAARNE
+48 LEAARNE

-103 AIKRMVGAYL
+103 AIKRMAGAYL

-147 LYNMVYVAANDA
+147 LYNMVYVAANDV
-159 RGSLGGMASVVA
+159 RGSLGDMASVVA

-191 NLIQKQMTIAGAS
+191 NLVQKQMTIAGAS

-227 ELNSIFDQAPN
+227 ELNSIFEQAPN
-238 LIQNIADYLNVP
+238 LIQNIADYLDVP
-250 IGMIKEM
+250 IGKIRSM
-257 AADGELTA
+257 AQDGELSA
-265 DIVKN
+265 DVVKQ

-285 MPVTWGQAWTQ
+285 MPMIWGQMWTV
-296 FQNDAMKAFQ
+296 FQNNATMAFQ
-306 PVLQGLNDVVNTDAF
+306 PVLQRLNDLANTDGF
-321 ENFYADA
+321 QTFTT
-328 VNALAVVA
+328 NAINDLAVVA
-336 GVTLDVMD
+336 GVVLDIFE
-344 GMSAAGSF
+344 GIGSVGTF
-352 VADNWQIIG
+352 VSDNWQIIG
-361 PILGVAAAALI
+361 PIVEGVAAALTVYYGWQLLSTSATKAAAAAQWIYNAAMNANPAAIVAISIGALI
-372 AYNVALGAYNG
+372 
-383 MQIIANVQKAISTAQ
+383 
-398 EYANAKA
+398 
-405 VLANTAAYSAQT
+405 VLI
-417 VKTAEATV
+417 
-425 AQAGFNTMLL
+425 G
-435 ACPLTWIVVGI
+435 
-446 MAAVTA
+446 
-452 LIILANHFSGTGH
+452 ILANKFTGTGH
-465 IAQSTFGAICG
+465 IAQSVFGMITG

-489 LSVADIF
+489 LTVADIF

-518 SHVQAFWYNMLST
+518 SHVQALWYNMLST

-592 TYQKGWVKDAYTA
+592 TYQKGWVNDAYTA

-610 DGVTSKMKN
+610 DGVTSKIKN
-619 AISSNA
+619 TLSSKA
-625 TNTPNTNN
+625 TNIPNANN
-633 YPNALASSNVATATA
+633 YPNALASSNVATA

>member
-14 FSAPLMHIVSTV
+14 FSAPLMHIVNAV

-33 NDMNQSMNAGVNTAS
+33 DDMNQSMNAGVNTAS

-159 RGSLGGMASVVA
+159 RGSLGDMASVVA

-180 FSSSA
+180 FSSST

-191 NLIQKQMTIAGAS
+191 SLVQKQMTIAGAS

-227 ELNSIFDQAPN
+227 ELNSIFEQAPN
-238 LIQNIADYLNVP
+238 LIQNVADYLDVP
-250 IGMIKEM
+250 IGKIRSM
-257 AADGELTA
+257 AQDGELSA
-265 DIVKN
+265 DVVKQ

-285 MPVTWGQAWTQ
+285 MPMTWGQMWTV
-296 FQNDAMKAFQ
+296 FQNNATMAFQ
-306 PVLQGLNDVVNTDAF
+306 PVLQRLNDLANTDGFQTFAT
-321 ENFYADA
+321 
-328 VNALAVVA
+328 NAINDLAVVA
-336 GVTLDVMD
+336 GVVLDIFE
-344 GMSAAGSF
+344 GIGSVGTF
-352 VADNWQIIG
+352 VSDNWQIIG
-361 PILGVAAAALI
+361 PIVEGVAAALTVYYGWQLLSTSATKAAAAAQWIYNAAMNANPAAIVAISIGALI
-372 AYNVALGAYNG
+372 
-383 MQIIANVQKAISTAQ
+383 
-398 EYANAKA
+398 
-405 VLANTAAYSAQT
+405 VLI
-417 VKTAEATV
+417 
-425 AQAGFNTMLL
+425 G
-435 ACPLTWIVVGI
+435 
-446 MAAVTA
+446 
-452 LIILANHFSGTGH
+452 ILANKFTGTGH
-465 IAQSTFGAICG
+465 IAQSVFGMITG
-476 GINVVIQYFKNWG
+476 GINVVIQYFKNLG
-489 LSVADIF
+489 LTVADIF

-518 SHVQAFWYNMLST
+518 SHVQALWYNMLST

-592 TYQKGWVKDAYTA
+592 TYQKGWVNDAYTA

-610 DGVTSKMKN
+610 DGVTSKIKN
-619 AISSNA
+619 TLSSKA
-625 TNTPNTNN
+625 TNIPNANN
-633 YPNALASSNVATATA
+633 YPNALASSNAATA

>member
-1 MATITTGIQLADN
+1 MAYITTGIQLADN
-14 FSAPLMHIVSTV
+14 FSAPLMHIISSV
-26 NMTISAM
+26 NMAISSIY
-33 NDMNQSMNAGVNTAS
+33 DMNQAMNSGVDTTS
-48 LSAARNE
+48 LEAARNE

-103 AIKRMVGAYL
+103 AIKRMAGAYL

-124 SDEITQTTSR
+124 SDELTQTTSR

-159 RGSLGGMASVVA
+159 RGSLGDMASVVA

-191 NLIQKQMTIAGAS
+191 NLVQKQMTIAGAS

-227 ELNSIFDQAPN
+227 ELNSIFEQAPN
-238 LIQNIADYLNVP
+238 LIQNIADYLDVP
-250 IGMIKEM
+250 IGKIRSM
-257 AADGELTA
+257 AQDGELSA
-265 DIVKN
+265 DVVKQ

-285 MPVTWGQAWTQ
+285 MPMTWGQMWTV
-296 FQNDAMKAFQ
+296 FQNNATMAFQ
-306 PVLQGLNDVVNTDAF
+306 PVLQRLNDLANTDGFQTFAT
-321 ENFYADA
+321 
-328 VNALAVVA
+328 NAINDLAVVA
-336 GVTLDVMD
+336 GVVLDIFE
-344 GMSAAGSF
+344 GIGSVGTF
-352 VADNWQIIG
+352 VSDNWQIIG
-361 PILGVAAAALI
+361 PIVEGVAAALTVYYGWQLLSTSATKAAAAAQWIYNAAMNANPAAIVAISIGALI
-372 AYNVALGAYNG
+372 
-383 MQIIANVQKAISTAQ
+383 
-398 EYANAKA
+398 
-405 VLANTAAYSAQT
+405 VLI
-417 VKTAEATV
+417 
-425 AQAGFNTMLL
+425 G
-435 ACPLTWIVVGI
+435 
-446 MAAVTA
+446 
-452 LIILANHFSGTGH
+452 ILANKFTGTGH
-465 IAQSTFGAICG
+465 IAQSIFGMITG

-489 LSVADIF
+489 LTVADIF

-518 SHVQAFWYNMLST
+518 SHVQALWYNMLST

-592 TYQKGWVKDAYTA
+592 TYQKGWVNDAYTA

-610 DGVTSKMKN
+610 DGVTSKIKN
-619 AISSNA
+619 TLSSKA
-625 TNTPNTNN
+625 TNIPNANN
-633 YPNALASSNVATATA
+633 YPNALASSNAATA

>member
-14 FSAPLMHIVSTV
+14 FSAPLMHIISSV
-26 NMTISAM
+26 NMAISSIY
-33 NDMNQSMNAGVNTAS
+33 DMDQAMNAGVNTAS
-48 LSAARNE
+48 LEAARNE

-103 AIKRMVGAYL
+103 AIKRMAGAYL

-147 LYNMVYVAANDA
+147 LYNMVYVAAKDA
-159 RGSLGGMASVVA
+159 RGSLGDMASVVA

-191 NLIQKQMTIAGAS
+191 NLVQKQMTIAGAS

-227 ELNSIFDQAPN
+227 ELNSIFEQAPN
-238 LIQNIADYLNVP
+238 LIQNIADYLDVP
-250 IGMIKEM
+250 IGKIRSM
-257 AADGELTA
+257 AQDGELSA
-265 DIVKN
+265 DVVKQ

-285 MPVTWGQAWTQ
+285 MPMTWGQMWTV
-296 FQNDAMKAFQ
+296 FQNNATMAFQ
-306 PVLQGLNDVVNTDAF
+306 PVVQRLNDLANTDGF
-321 ENFYADA
+321 QTFTT
-328 VNALAVVA
+328 NAINDLAVVA
-336 GVTLDVMD
+336 GVVLDIFE
-344 GMSAAGSF
+344 GIGSVGTF
-352 VADNWQIIG
+352 VSDNWQIIG
-361 PILGVAAAALI
+361 PIVEGVAAALTVYYGWQLLSTSATKAAAAAQWIYNAAMNANPAAIVAISIGALI
-372 AYNVALGAYNG
+372 
-383 MQIIANVQKAISTAQ
+383 
-398 EYANAKA
+398 
-405 VLANTAAYSAQT
+405 VLI
-417 VKTAEATV
+417 
-425 AQAGFNTMLL
+425 G
-435 ACPLTWIVVGI
+435 
-446 MAAVTA
+446 
-452 LIILANHFSGTGH
+452 ILANKFTGTGH
-465 IAQSTFGAICG
+465 IAQSVFGMITG

-489 LSVADIF
+489 LTVADIF

-518 SHVQAFWYNMLST
+518 SHVQALWYNMLST

-592 TYQKGWVKDAYTA
+592 TYQKGWVNDAYTA

-610 DGVTSKMKN
+610 DGVTSKIKN
-619 AISSNA
+619 TLSSKA
-625 TNTPNTNN
+625 TNIPNANN
-633 YPNALASSNVATATA
+633 YPNALASSNAATA

>member
-14 FSAPLMHIVSTV
+14 FSAPLMHIVSAV

-48 LSAARNE
+48 LFAARNE

-70 QQASSPIN
+70 QQAGSPIN

-103 AIKRMVGAYL
+103 AIKRMAGAYL

-159 RGSLGGMASVVA
+159 RGLLGDMASVVA

-191 NLIQKQMTIAGAS
+191 NLVQKQMTIAGAS

-227 ELNSIFDQAPN
+227 ELNSIFEQAPN
-238 LIQNIADYLNVP
+238 LIQNIADYLDVP
-250 IGMIKEM
+250 IGKIRSM
-257 AADGELTA
+257 AQDGELSA
-265 DIVKN
+265 DVVKQ

-285 MPVTWGQAWTQ
+285 MPMTWGQMWTV
-296 FQNDAMKAFQ
+296 FQNNATMAFQ
-306 PVLQGLNDVVNTDAF
+306 PVLQRLNDLANTDGFQAF
-321 ENFYADA
+321 TT
-328 VNALAVVA
+328 NAINDLAVVA
-336 GVTLDVMD
+336 GVVLDIFE
-344 GMSAAGSF
+344 GIGSVGTF
-352 VADNWQIIG
+352 VSDNWQIIG
-361 PILGVAAAALI
+361 PIVEGVAAALTVYYGWQLLSTSATKAAAAAQWIYNAAMNANPAAIVAISIGALI
-372 AYNVALGAYNG
+372 
-383 MQIIANVQKAISTAQ
+383 
-398 EYANAKA
+398 
-405 VLANTAAYSAQT
+405 VLI
-417 VKTAEATV
+417 
-425 AQAGFNTMLL
+425 G
-435 ACPLTWIVVGI
+435 
-446 MAAVTA
+446 
-452 LIILANHFSGTGH
+452 ILANKFTGTGH
-465 IAQSTFGAICG
+465 IAQSVFGMITG

-489 LSVADIF
+489 LTVADIF

-518 SHVQAFWYNMLST
+518 SHVQALWYNMLST

-592 TYQKGWVKDAYTA
+592 TYQKGWVNDAYTA

-610 DGVTSKMKN
+610 DGVTSKIKN
-619 AISSNA
+619 TLSSKA
-625 TNTPNTNN
+625 TNIPNANN
-633 YPNALASSNVATATA
+633 YPNALASSNAATA

-694 EMINHNNVNNDM
+694 EMINHNNVNNDI

>member
-14 FSAPLMHIVSTV
+14 FSAPLMHIVSAV

-159 RGSLGGMASVVA
+159 RGLLGDMASVVA

-191 NLIQKQMTIAGAS
+191 NLVQKQMTIAGAS

-227 ELNSIFDQAPN
+227 ELNSIFEQAPN
-238 LIQNIADYLNVP
+238 LIQNIADYLDVP
-250 IGMIKEM
+250 IGKIRSM
-257 AADGELTA
+257 AQDGELSA
-265 DIVKN
+265 DVVKQ

-285 MPVTWGQAWTQ
+285 MPMTWGQMWTV
-296 FQNDAMKAFQ
+296 FQNNATMAFQ
-306 PVLQGLNDVVNTDAF
+306 PVLQRLNDLANTDGF
-321 ENFYADA
+321 QTFTT
-328 VNALAVVA
+328 NAINDLAVVA
-336 GVTLDVMD
+336 GVVLDIFE
-344 GMSAAGSF
+344 GIGSVGTF
-352 VADNWQIIG
+352 VSDNWQIIG
-361 PILGVAAAALI
+361 PIVEGVAAALTVYYGWQLLSTSATKAAAAAQWIYNAAMNANPAAIVAISIGALI
-372 AYNVALGAYNG
+372 
-383 MQIIANVQKAISTAQ
+383 
-398 EYANAKA
+398 
-405 VLANTAAYSAQT
+405 VLI
-417 VKTAEATV
+417 
-425 AQAGFNTMLL
+425 G
-435 ACPLTWIVVGI
+435 
-446 MAAVTA
+446 
-452 LIILANHFSGTGH
+452 ILANKFTGTGH
-465 IAQSTFGAICG
+465 IAQSVFGMITG

-489 LSVADIF
+489 LTVADIF

-518 SHVQAFWYNMLST
+518 SHVQALWYNMLST

-592 TYQKGWVKDAYTA
+592 TYQKGWVNDAYTA

-610 DGVTSKMKN
+610 DGVTSKIKN
-619 AISSNA
+619 TLSSKA
-625 TNTPNTNN
+625 TNIPNANN
-633 YPNALASSNVATATA
+633 YPNALASSNAATA

>member
-1 MATITTGIQLADN
+1 MA
-14 FSAPLMHIVSTV
+14 
-26 NMTISAM
+26 
-33 NDMNQSMNAGVNTAS
+33 
-48 LSAARNE
+48 
-55 IAQATVAAEEFNQTM
+55 
-70 QQASSPIN
+70 
-78 DNIRR
+78 
-83 QEQFNQS
+83 
-90 LQNGASESSNLVS
+90 
-103 AIKRMVGAYL
+103 GAYL

-147 LYNMVYVAANDA
+147 LYNMVYVAANDV
-159 RGSLGGMASVVA
+159 RGSLGDMASVVA

-191 NLIQKQMTIAGAS
+191 NLVQKQMTIAGAS

-227 ELNSIFDQAPN
+227 ELNSIFEQAPN

-250 IGMIKEM
+250 IGKIRSM
-257 AADGELTA
+257 AQDGELSA
-265 DIVKN
+265 DVVKQ

-285 MPVTWGQAWTQ
+285 MPMTWGQMWTV
-296 FQNDAMKAFQ
+296 FQNNATMAFQ
-306 PVLQGLNDVVNTDAF
+306 PVLQRLNDLANTDGF
-321 ENFYADA
+321 QTFTT
-328 VNALAVVA
+328 NAINDLAVVA
-336 GVTLDVMD
+336 GVVLDIFE
-344 GMSAAGSF
+344 GIGSVGTF
-352 VADNWQIIG
+352 VSDNWQIIG
-361 PILGVAAAALI
+361 PIVEGVAAALTVYYGWQLLSTSATKAAAAAQWIYNAAMNANPAAIVAISIGALI
-372 AYNVALGAYNG
+372 
-383 MQIIANVQKAISTAQ
+383 
-398 EYANAKA
+398 
-405 VLANTAAYSAQT
+405 VLI
-417 VKTAEATV
+417 
-425 AQAGFNTMLL
+425 G
-435 ACPLTWIVVGI
+435 
-446 MAAVTA
+446 
-452 LIILANHFSGTGH
+452 ILANKFTGTGH
-465 IAQSTFGAICG
+465 IAQSVFGMITG

-489 LSVADIF
+489 LTVADIF

-518 SHVQAFWYNMLST
+518 SHVQALWYNMLST

-592 TYQKGWVKDAYTA
+592 TYQKGWVNDAYTA

-610 DGVTSKMKN
+610 DGVTSKIKN
-619 AISSNA
+619 TLSSKA
-625 TNTPNTNN
+625 TNIPNANN
-633 YPNALASSNVATATA
+633 YPNALASSNAATA

>member
-1 MATITTGIQLADN
+1 MATITTGIQLTDN
-14 FSAPLMHIVSTV
+14 FSAPLMHIISSV
-26 NMTISAM
+26 NMAISSIY
-33 NDMNQSMNAGVNTAS
+33 DMDQAMNAGVNTAS
-48 LSAARNE
+48 LEAARNE

-103 AIKRMVGAYL
+103 AIKRMAGAYL

-159 RGSLGGMASVVA
+159 RGSLGDMASVVA

-191 NLIQKQMTIAGAS
+191 NLVQKQMTIAGAS

-227 ELNSIFDQAPN
+227 ELNSIFEQAPN
-238 LIQNIADYLNVP
+238 LIQNIADYLDVP
-250 IGMIKEM
+250 IDKIRSM
-257 AADGELTA
+257 AQDGELSA
-265 DIVKN
+265 DVVKQ

-285 MPVTWGQAWTQ
+285 MPMTWGQMWTV
-296 FQNDAMKAFQ
+296 FQNNATMAFQ
-306 PVLQGLNDVVNTDAF
+306 PVLQRLNDLANTDGFQTFAT
-321 ENFYADA
+321 
-328 VNALAVVA
+328 NAINDLAVVA
-336 GVTLDVMD
+336 GVVLDIFE
-344 GMSAAGSF
+344 GIGSVGTF
-352 VADNWQIIG
+352 VSDNWQIID
-361 PILGVAAAALI
+361 PIVEGVAAALTVYYGWQLLSTSATKAAAAAQWIYNAAMNANPAAIVAISIGALI
-372 AYNVALGAYNG
+372 
-383 MQIIANVQKAISTAQ
+383 
-398 EYANAKA
+398 
-405 VLANTAAYSAQT
+405 VLI
-417 VKTAEATV
+417 
-425 AQAGFNTMLL
+425 G
-435 ACPLTWIVVGI
+435 
-446 MAAVTA
+446 
-452 LIILANHFSGTGH
+452 ILANKFTGTGH
-465 IAQSTFGAICG
+465 IAQSVFGMITG

-489 LSVADIF
+489 LTVADIF

-518 SHVQAFWYNMLST
+518 SHVQALWYNMLST

-592 TYQKGWVKDAYTA
+592 TYQKGWVNDAYTA

-610 DGVTSKMKN
+610 DGVTSKIKN
-619 AISSNA
+619 TLSSKA
-625 TNTPNTNN
+625 TNIPNANN
-633 YPNALASSNVATATA
+633 YPNALASSNAATA

-694 EMINHNNVNNDM
+694 EMINHNNVNNDI

>member
-1 MATITTGIQLADN
+1 MAYITTGIQLADN
-14 FSAPLMHIVSTV
+14 FSAPLMHIISSV
-26 NMTISAM
+26 NMAISSIY
-33 NDMNQSMNAGVNTAS
+33 DMNQAMNSGVDTTS
-48 LSAARNE
+48 LEAARNE

-103 AIKRMVGAYL
+103 AIKRMAGAYL

-124 SDEITQTTSR
+124 SDELTQTTSR

-159 RGSLGGMASVVA
+159 RGSLGDMASVVA

-191 NLIQKQMTIAGAS
+191 NLVQKQMTIAGAS

-227 ELNSIFDQAPN
+227 ELNSIFEQAPN
-238 LIQNIADYLNVP
+238 LIQNIADYLDVP
-250 IGMIKEM
+250 IGKIRSM
-257 AADGELTA
+257 AQDGELSA
-265 DIVKN
+265 DVVKQ

-285 MPVTWGQAWTQ
+285 MPMTWGQMWTV
-296 FQNDAMKAFQ
+296 FQNNATMAFQ
-306 PVLQGLNDVVNTDAF
+306 PVLQRLNDLANTDGF
-321 ENFYADA
+321 QTFTT
-328 VNALAVVA
+328 NAINDLAVVA
-336 GVTLDVMD
+336 GVVLDIFE
-344 GMSAAGSF
+344 GIGSVGTF
-352 VADNWQIIG
+352 VSDNWQIIG
-361 PILGVAAAALI
+361 PIVEGVAAALTVYYGWQLLSTSATKAAAAAQWIYNAAMNANPAAIVAISIGALI
-372 AYNVALGAYNG
+372 
-383 MQIIANVQKAISTAQ
+383 
-398 EYANAKA
+398 
-405 VLANTAAYSAQT
+405 VLI
-417 VKTAEATV
+417 
-425 AQAGFNTMLL
+425 G
-435 ACPLTWIVVGI
+435 
-446 MAAVTA
+446 
-452 LIILANHFSGTGH
+452 ILANKFTGTGH
-465 IAQSTFGAICG
+465 IAQSVFGMITG

-489 LSVADIF
+489 LTVADIF

-518 SHVQAFWYNMLST
+518 SHVQALWYNMLST

-592 TYQKGWVKDAYTA
+592 TYQKGWVNDAYTA

-610 DGVTSKMKN
+610 DGVTSKIKN
-619 AISSNA
+619 TLSSKA
-625 TNTPNTNN
+625 TNIPNANN
-633 YPNALASSNVATATA
+633 YPNALASSNAATA

>member
-14 FSAPLMHIVSTV
+14 FSAPLMHIISSV
-26 NMTISAM
+26 NMAISSIY
-33 NDMNQSMNAGVNTAS
+33 DMDQAMNAGVNTAS
-48 LSAARNE
+48 LEAARNE

-103 AIKRMVGAYL
+103 AIKRMAGAYL

-134 LNMMNDGLQSTAD
+134 LNVMNDGLQSTAD
-147 LYNMVYVAANDA
+147 LYNMVYVAANDV
-159 RGSLGGMASVVA
+159 RGSLGDMASVVA

-191 NLIQKQMTIAGAS
+191 NLVQKQMTIAGAS

-227 ELNSIFDQAPN
+227 ELNSIFEQAPN
-238 LIQNIADYLNVP
+238 LIQNIADYLDVP
-250 IGMIKEM
+250 IGKIRSM
-257 AADGELTA
+257 AQDGELSA
-265 DIVKN
+265 DVVKQ

-285 MPVTWGQAWTQ
+285 MPMTWGQMWTV
-296 FQNDAMKAFQ
+296 FQNNATMAFQ
-306 PVLQGLNDVVNTDAF
+306 PVLQRLNDLANTDGF
-321 ENFYADA
+321 QTFTT
-328 VNALAVVA
+328 NAINDLAVVA
-336 GVTLDVMD
+336 GVVLDIFE
-344 GMSAAGSF
+344 GIGSVGTF
-352 VADNWQIIG
+352 VSDNWQIIG
-361 PILGVAAAALI
+361 PIVEGVAAALTVYYGWQLLSTSATKAAAAAQWIYNAAMNANPAAIVAISIGALI
-372 AYNVALGAYNG
+372 
-383 MQIIANVQKAISTAQ
+383 
-398 EYANAKA
+398 
-405 VLANTAAYSAQT
+405 VLI
-417 VKTAEATV
+417 
-425 AQAGFNTMLL
+425 G
-435 ACPLTWIVVGI
+435 
-446 MAAVTA
+446 
-452 LIILANHFSGTGH
+452 ILANKFTGTGH
-465 IAQSTFGAICG
+465 IAQSVFGMITG

-489 LSVADIF
+489 LTVADIF

-518 SHVQAFWYNMLST
+518 SHVQALWYNMLST

-592 TYQKGWVKDAYTA
+592 TYQKGWVNDAYTA

-610 DGVTSKMKN
+610 DGVTSKIKN
-619 AISSNA
+619 TLSSKA
-625 TNTPNTNN
+625 TNIPNANN
-633 YPNALASSNVATATA
+633 YPNALASSNAATA

>member
-1 MATITTGIQLADN
+1 MATITTGIQLTDN
-14 FSAPLMHIVSTV
+14 FSAPLMHIISSV
-26 NMTISAM
+26 NMAISSIY
-33 NDMNQSMNAGVNTAS
+33 DMDQAMNAGVNTAS
-48 LSAARNE
+48 LEAARNE

-103 AIKRMVGAYL
+103 AIKRMAGAYL

-147 LYNMVYVAANDA
+147 LYNMVYVAANDV
-159 RGSLGGMASVVA
+159 RGSLGDMASVVA

-191 NLIQKQMTIAGAS
+191 NLVQKQMTIAGAS

-227 ELNSIFDQAPN
+227 ELNSIFEQAPN
-238 LIQNIADYLNVP
+238 LIQNIADYLDVP
-250 IGMIKEM
+250 IGKIRSM
-257 AADGELTA
+257 AQDGELSA
-265 DIVKN
+265 DVVKQ

-285 MPVTWGQAWTQ
+285 MPMTWGQMWTV
-296 FQNDAMKAFQ
+296 FQNNATMAFQ
-306 PVLQGLNDVVNTDAF
+306 PVLQRLNDLANTDGF
-321 ENFYADA
+321 QTFTT
-328 VNALAVVA
+328 NAINDLAVVA
-336 GVTLDVMD
+336 GVVLDIFE
-344 GMSAAGSF
+344 GIGSVGTF
-352 VADNWQIIG
+352 VSDNWQIIG
-361 PILGVAAAALI
+361 PIVEGVAAALTVYYGWQLLSTSATKAAAAAQWIYNAAMNANPAAIVAISIGALI
-372 AYNVALGAYNG
+372 
-383 MQIIANVQKAISTAQ
+383 
-398 EYANAKA
+398 
-405 VLANTAAYSAQT
+405 VLI
-417 VKTAEATV
+417 
-425 AQAGFNTMLL
+425 G
-435 ACPLTWIVVGI
+435 
-446 MAAVTA
+446 
-452 LIILANHFSGTGH
+452 ILANKFTGTGH
-465 IAQSTFGAICG
+465 IAQSVFGMITG

-489 LSVADIF
+489 LTVADIF

-518 SHVQAFWYNMLST
+518 SHVQALWYNMLST

-592 TYQKGWVKDAYTA
+592 TYQKGWVNDAYTA

-610 DGVTSKMKN
+610 DGVTSKIKN
-619 AISSNA
+619 TLSSKA
-625 TNTPNTNN
+625 TNIPNANN
-633 YPNALASSNVATATA
+633 YPNALASSNAATA